1 MTITIIPFLATFV
14 AFMLFQYLNKK
25 FNFGSSLFDNN
36 FIKPQAFHEN
46 SVPRLGGTL
55 LFLVFILPAFS
66 ISEANVLSFSI
77 SLIFL
82 IGLLDDTKVF
92 TNPKLKLLSLIL
104 LLFIITLQSNIKV
117 TFTDLDYID
126 YLLSSY
132 NWISIIFIIICLLTI
147 INGANFI
154 DGFNGL
160 LLIHS
165 IIICVILLLIQY
177 FEDSQKINIELI
189 NFLSVLIAILFLNF
203 PKAKLFLGDS
213 GSYLIGILISF
224 FIINTHNMFINI
236 SPFFWTCL
244 LFYLFFEVLFSFS
257 RKILNKKNPL
267 KPDRFHL
274 HMIVYK
280 ILLQKIK
287 IKYKSNYFTSILINA
302 IYILL
307 LIPAFLLREN
317 FTFSKIYFFSMI
329 VFYIFMYLFLFK
341 ISKNYK

>member
-1 MTITIIPFLATFV
+1 MTLTIIPFLTTFM

-25 FNFGSSLFDNN
+25 FNFGSALFDDN

-55 LFLVFILPAFS
+55 LFLVFILPTFLLNELN
-66 ISEANVLSFSI
+66 ILSFGI
-77 SLIFL
+77 PFIFL

-92 TNPKLKLLSLIL
+92 TNPTLKLLSLIL
-104 LLFIITLQSNIKV
+104 LLFIMTLQNNLKV

-126 YLLSSY
+126 YLLSNY
-132 NWISIIFIIICLLTI
+132 NWISIIFLIICLLTI

-165 IIICVILLLIQY
+165 IIICVILFLIQY
-177 FEDSQKINIELI
+177 LEDSQKINIQLI
-189 NFLSVLIAILFLNF
+189 HFLSVLIAILFLNF

-213 GSYLIGILISF
+213 GSYLIGILVSF
-224 FIINTHNMFINI
+224 FIINTHNMFANI

-280 ILLQKIK
+280 ILFKKIK
-287 IKYKSNYFTSILINA
+287 IKYKSNYLTSILINL
-302 IYILL
+302 IYFVL
-307 LIPAFLLREN
+307 LIPAFIYREN

-329 VFYIFMYLFLFK
+329 AFYIFTYLFLFK